1 MFELRMLVPGRPVA
15 VGELQRGP
23 TAFSGKIE
31 TQKKT
36 NKSIKVLPAKQYLII
51 FAMKVEE
58 KCDANAGLAAVNLIK
73 SLVIEQEELHRFSQI
88 VLVFIPPIPQSPPIQ
103 FSFTLNRDSARMTNS
118 SLVDV

>member
-23 TAFSGKIE
+23 TAFSGQIE

-73 SLVIEQEELHRFSQI
+73 SLVIEQEELHRFFSSNCSG
-88 VLVFIPPIPQSPPIQ
+88 FCPPNPPIPPQS
-103 FSFTLNRDSARMTNS
+103 SFH
-118 SLVDV
+118 SL

>member
-23 TAFSGKIE
+23 TAFSGQIE

-36 NKSIKVLPAKQYLII
+36 NKSIKVLPAKQYRII
-51 FAMKVEE
+51 FALKVEE

-88 VLVFIPPIPQSPPIQ
+88 VLVFIPPIPQSPNPVFIH
-103 FSFTLNRDSARMTNS
+103 FK
-118 SLVDV
+118 

>member
-1 MFELRMLVPGRPVA
+1 M
-15 VGELQRGP
+15 
-23 TAFSGKIE
+23 
-31 TQKKT
+31 
-36 NKSIKVLPAKQYLII
+36 PAKQYLII

-73 SLVIEQEELHRFSQI
+73 SLVIEQEELHRFSSNCS
-88 VLVFIPPIPQSPPIQ
+88 VFSIPTIPQSPPIQ

>member
-1 MFELRMLVPGRPVA
+1 MFELRMFVPGRPVA

-23 TAFSGKIE
+23 TAFCGQIE

-58 KCDANAGLAAVNLIK
+58 KCDADAGLAAVNLIK
-73 SLVIEQEELHRFSQI
+73 SLVTEQEELHRFSQI

-103 FSFTLNRDSARMTNS
+103 LSFTLNRDSARMTNS

>member
-23 TAFSGKIE
+23 TAFSGQIE

-58 KCDANAGLAAVNLIK
+58 NCDVNAGLAAVNLIK
-73 SLVIEQEELHRFSQI
+73 SLVIEQEELHRFFSNCSGFY
-88 VLVFIPPIPQSPPIQ
+88 LPIPQFPPIQ
-103 FSFTLNRDSARMTNS
+103 FSFS
-118 SLVDV
+118 